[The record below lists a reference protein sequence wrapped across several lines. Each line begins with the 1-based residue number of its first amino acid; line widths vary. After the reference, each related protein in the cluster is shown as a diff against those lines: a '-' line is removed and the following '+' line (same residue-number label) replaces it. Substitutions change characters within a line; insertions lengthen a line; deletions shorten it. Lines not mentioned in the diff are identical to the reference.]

1 MPQITRRSRGSGPNV
16 NARQVLTSTGARCS
30 GAPGTPCIAFTQGGL
45 SHMLDILVI
54 VIVVL
59 TFSAPS
65 AINEFMDG
73 DA

>member
-1 MPQITRRSRGSGPNV
+1 MLGDTLTEHGLVQNF
-16 NARQVLTSTGARCS
+16 ARA
-30 GAPGTPCIAFTQGGL
+30 QGGL

-59 TFSAPS
+59 AFSGPS
-65 AINEFMDG
+65 SINELMDG

>member
-1 MPQITRRSRGSGPNV
+1 MLG
-16 NARQVLTSTGARCS
+16 RCLP
-30 GAPGTPCIAFTQGGL
+30 APAPDAHTHRAQPCIAFTQGGL

>member
-1 MPQITRRSRGSGPNV
+1 MTTFTEHGLVQNI
-16 NARQVLTSTGARCS
+16 ARA
-30 GAPGTPCIAFTQGGL
+30 QGGL

-59 TFSAPS
+59 AFSGPS
-65 AINEFMDG
+65 SINEFMDG